1 MANLADLLR
10 IGGEADRAIE
20 LLLRARLIALRVQPN
35 GGAESY
41 QFAHNLG
48 LIYHSRSEYGRAEVY
63 YDEALKGRRGTLG
76 VVHPVTQATTGNL
89 GWVYLLKGELG
100 KAEELFR
107 TMVDTA
113 RKLDPGPNSG
123 TAYAL
128 HSYGLCLLLQKRFA
142 EAEPFRESLA
152 IREDKEAGSWTV
164 FDAKVL
170 VGRALLG
177 QGKYGPA
184 EEYLRPG
191 CLGLQHAEDV
201 QAHGRTPVLDA
212 MDALVEVYTKLG
224 RSDGRTGGGP
234 SGLLP
239 CRPPRRGLPR
249 GRCNDLHG

>member
-35 GGAESY
+35 GGPESY

-48 LIYHSRSEYGRAEVY
+48 LIYHWRSEYGRAEVY

-76 VVHPVTQATTGNL
+76 VVPRHPGHDRQPGLGLPAEGRAGQGRGTVPHDGGHRPQARPEA
-89 GWVYLLKGELG
+89 ELG
-100 KAEELFR
+100 NRLRLALLPAVPPAAKEVRRGRALF
-107 TMVDTA
+107 
-113 RKLDPGPNSG
+113 L
-123 TAYAL
+123 
-128 HSYGLCLLLQKRFA
+128 
-142 EAEPFRESLA
+142 RESLA

-224 RSDGRTGGGP
+224 RSDEANRWRAERASALPAPEKGP
-234 SGLLP
+234 AP
-239 CRPPRRGLPR
+239 RPVQ
-249 GRCNDLHG
+249 